1 MAELFLNFPPGLI
14 MVLLAMPA
22 ALVPHHYRQI
32 FILFVIAL
40 SAFFLTAG
48 PGIHWETEIS
58 GFNLILNRA
67 DHLTLPFAI
76 VFHIAAALNVIYGW
90 HEPKPLEHCSGLA
103 YAGAAIAA
111 LHAGDLFSLFIW
123 WELTAVTS
131 VFLILASGSNHAKY
145 SAMRYLIIQVLSGMF
160 LLSGA
165 VLVFQDS
172 GSGS

>member
-32 FILFVIAL
+32 FILSVIAV
-40 SAFFLTAG
+40 SAFSLTAG

-76 VFHIAAALNVIYGW
+76 VFHIAAVLNVIYGW
-90 HEPKPLEHCSGLA
+90 HEPKS
-103 YAGAAIAA
+103 
-111 LHAGDLFSLFIW
+111 
-123 WELTAVTS
+123 
-131 VFLILASGSNHAKY
+131 
-145 SAMRYLIIQVLSGMF
+145 
-160 LLSGA
+160 
-165 VLVFQDS
+165 
-172 GSGS
+172 